1 MLQIKFMNTYYE
13 IAFRW
18 MPQYTFDVKSKL
30 VQALAWCYQTTSH
43 DHANV
48 GQIYVAIWHH

>member
-1 MLQIKFMNTYYE
+1 MWQIKFMSTYYE
-13 IAFRW
+13 IALRR